1 MSLLGND
8 IDFEFADIE
17 ASLSRRDEIDFEF
30 SEIEASLSRRN
41 EKVDFIDMTKMKWSK
56 KFTFCDVIFQPFFV
70 FYFFVNLLSFFHL
83 FVFLF

>member
-41 EKVDFIDMTKMKWSK
+41 EKVDFIDMTKMK
-56 KFTFCDVIFQPFFV
+56 
-70 FYFFVNLLSFFHL
+70 
-83 FVFLF
+83 